1 MEKTYVS
8 IYIGIQNIYFNCAQ
22 FPPTQPLGHPG
33 EGEIVHT
40 TSELV
45 TFNNLAPLRVRSIPP
60 AHRLTIIEYEMNKE
74 FVVFFFSVIG

>member
-1 MEKTYVS
+1 MFRVCFDLLASPT
-8 IYIGIQNIYFNCAQ
+8 
-22 FPPTQPLGHPG
+22 PPTLGHPG
-33 EGEIVHT
+33 MGSKIVHT

-60 AHRLTIIEYEMNKE
+60 ARRFTIREYEMNKE